1 VTPIPTDDP
10 TQAFQKAE
18 RRLRELL
25 FGDGTFTPGM
35 VKGEERRMETTKIL
49 RRMREAFDQ
58 AAAAAAAG
66 SRGRVA
72 QDAQAR
78 IADLEDEL
86 RRLAAARTG
95 ERSDF
100 DR

>member
-1 VTPIPTDDP
+1 VTPIADDP
-10 TQAFQKAE
+10 TQAYHRAE

-49 RRMREAFDQ
+49 RRMREAFDE
-58 AAAAAAAG
+58 AAAAG
-66 SRGRVA
+66 VRGPVA
-72 QDAQAR
+72 QDAEAR

-86 RRLAAARTG
+86 RRLAAART
-95 ERSDF
+95 SDHS
-100 DR
+100 DLDG

>member
-10 TQAFQKAE
+10 TQAYQKAE

-25 FGDGTFTPGM
+25 FGDGTFSPGL
-35 VKGEERRMETTKIL
+35 VKGEEPRREATKIL
-49 RRMREAFDQ
+49 RRMREALDE
-58 AAAAAAAG
+58 AAAADAG
-66 SRGRVA
+66 GRLA
-72 QDAQAR
+72 QDAEAR

-95 ERSDF
+95 DHSDL
-100 DR
+100 DG

>member
-1 VTPIPTDDP
+1 VTPIPDDP
-10 TQAFQKAE
+10 TQAYHRAE

-25 FGDGTFTPGM
+25 FGDGTFSPGM

-49 RRMREAFDQ
+49 RRMREAFDE
-58 AAAAAAAG
+58 AAAASTRAG
-66 SRGRVA
+66 A
-72 QDAQAR
+72 DEAEAR

-95 ERSDF
+95 DHSDL
-100 DR
+100 DG